1 ARRWHAR
8 LLDEGRQRP
17 LDLRYQQ
24 GVHDDQRREG
34 ERRRPGGARRNRLGR
49 NALLQLGLWRVRRQ
63 RRQRAAR
70 IRHRLVLEV
79 RDRRP
84 GANRGE
90 CFGQACWSMAR
101 LRGVDQAGLRSSIWF
116 RTVKKRNHMRRAVC
130 AIILVLSCASA
141 ASAQLLAA
149 KDGPI
154 VYGHHH
160 IAASDIPAHLKFFA
174 DALGGTRIKFGP
186 QQVDVV
192 KFPNVFIFFRNQKPT
207 GGSKGTTVNHIGF
220 SVPNL
225 RETLERL
232 GAAGYPVTFVNEPVI
247 NNTAP
252 PNHVFVMG
260 PDDVMVGLIE
270 KNEQTTPIALH
281 SVDFVGSLE
290 MRDWYVKVFG
300 AKPLPSGRFLA
311 AGLPGVVL
319 TFSPSRDPVIGTT
332 GRSIEHIG
340 FEVRDLEAFCK
351 KLEAMGIKLNVTY
364 RKSEAF
370 GLGIAFV
377 TDPWG
382 TSIELNEGLDK
393 LQ

>member
-1 ARRWHAR
+1 MK
-8 LLDEGRQRP
+8 
-17 LDLRYQQ
+17 LRTTF
-24 GVHDDQRREG
+24 
-34 ERRRPGGARRNRLGR
+34 L
-49 NALLQLGLWRVRRQ
+49 ALIVTT
-63 RRQRAAR
+63 
-70 IRHRLVLEV
+70 
-79 RDRRP
+79 
-84 GANRGE
+84 
-90 CFGQACWSMAR
+90 F
-101 LRGVDQAGLRSSIWF
+101 
-116 RTVKKRNHMRRAVC
+116 
-130 AIILVLSCASA
+130 AST

-149 KDGPI
+149 KEGPI

-174 DALGGTRIKFGP
+174 DTLGGTRIKFGP

-207 GGSKGTTVNHIGF
+207 GGSEGTTVNHIGF

-225 RETLERL
+225 RQAKERL
-232 GAAGYPVTFVNEPVI
+232 GNAGYPITEINEPV
-247 NNTAP
+247 NQNVP
-252 PNHVFVMG
+252 QPNHAFVIG
-260 PDDVMVGLIE
+260 PDNVLVELIE
-270 KNEQTTPIALH
+270 NKEQTTPIALH
-281 SVDFVGSLE
+281 SVQFVGPIE

-300 AKPLPSGRFLA
+300 AKPLPGPA

-319 TFSPSRDPVIGTT
+319 NFSRSREPVIGTT

-340 FEVRDLEAFCK
+340 FEVKDLEAFCK